1 MEKNRQDSRRR
12 RRWLAAAC
20 LALAA
25 LVTLTLWQA
34 RDAVAQTAGRLVYG
48 ATVTS
53 EVDSLRGEEWTFT
66 GCQDDEVT
74 IRVSS
79 DDFDAY
85 VELYGPASRRP
96 LADDDNSGGGTD
108 AAIEEFA
115 LPDSGVYSIVAVGAA
130 RGDRG
135 AYTLTLA
142 AGGVE
147 PDPDAEAGADAAE
160 IGLVYGETV
169 DGEVVSARGQEW
181 SFYGCAGDVVDVT
194 VVGDEFVPYLELYAP
209 DTRRPLVSA
218 EGDADAGIELTGVE
232 LAESGLYTLAILGAT
247 RTARG
252 AYTLALSTATDGDEG
267 DGDDTAAA
275 AVRSTPTRTPRPTAT
290 PDAASADA
298 PAGLCTVVS
307 AALNM
312 RPGPGLNFTPPVV
325 LLEQDALLLPLGRND
340 DASWIEVEALDT
352 GDVGWVSADTRFVTC
367 EDDPADF
374 PVSEDMPAPTATP
387 TFSPTPR
394 ASASATPTPPR
405 AASTTGNVP
414 APVALTYGN
423 KNFSWRWDG
432 LDAIPAGVDWYF
444 DVKIFNNEFSEFPYD
459 VKVAEL
465 ADMERKGDEWFYL
478 KSTDFRCGSYWA
490 VQIAQ
495 RNADGSYAGPLS
507 PESNRIPT
515 NRGCEDPLAPP
526 VPSPAA
532 RTVAG
537 PDASQ

>member
-1 MEKNRQDSRRR
+1 MEQNRQDSRHR
-12 RRWLAAAC
+12 RRWL
-20 LALAA
+20 LAA
-25 LVTLTLWQA
+25 GVALVALVALTLWQA

-48 ATVTS
+48 ATVDG
-53 EVDSLRGEEWTFT
+53 EVGSLRGEEWTFT

-79 DDFDAY
+79 DEFDAF
-85 VELYGPASRRP
+85 VELYGPGSRRP
-96 LADDDNSGGGTD
+96 LIDDDNSGGGTD

-115 LPDSGVYSIVAVGAA
+115 LPESGVYSIVAVGAA

-142 AGGVE
+142 AAGVE
-147 PDPDAEAGADAAE
+147 PDPEAEAAE
-160 IGLVYGETV
+160 IALAYGETV

-181 SFYGCAGDVVDVT
+181 SFYGCAGDVVDVA
-194 VVGDEFVPYLELYAP
+194 VVGDEFAPYLELYAP
-209 DTRRPLVSA
+209 DTRRPVASA
-218 EGDADAGIELTGVE
+218 EGDAADSIELTGVE

-247 RTARG
+247 RTERG
-252 AYTLALSTATDGDEG
+252 AYTLTLATATDS
-267 DGDDTAAA
+267 DDSTTSSATG
-275 AVRSTPTRTPRPTAT
+275 RSTPTRTPRPSAT
-290 PDAASADA
+290 PDAAAADA

-312 RPGPGLNFTPPVV
+312 RPGPGLNFTPPVA
-325 LLEQDALLLPLGRND
+325 LLDQDALLLPLGRND
-340 DASWIEVEALDT
+340 DASWIQAEALDT

-374 PVSEDMPAPTATP
+374 PVSDDVPAPTATP

-394 ASASATPTPPR
+394 ASASATPTPR
-405 AASTTGNVP
+405 AAASGGSVP

-423 KNFSWRWDG
+423 KNFSWRWSG

-478 KSTDFRCGSYWA
+478 KTTDFRCGSYWA

-532 RTVAG
+532 QQM
-537 PDASQ
+537 SN